1 MRITALML
9 YGAYALMSAP
19 VVAQPVSKAAD
30 PAHSGARVPEI
41 KYESAFRNYV
51 PYREQPLATWREI
64 NDEVGRVGGHV
75 RMFGGVGNAGHGGNK
90 PGPAQPPAGAP
101 ASASKEAPGQSP
113 ARGAPAAPQ
122 SKTMGH

>member
-51 PYREQPLATWREI
+51 PYREQPLATWREV

-75 RMFGGVGNAGHGGNK
+75 GMFGGAGHGGH
-90 PGPAQPPAGAP
+90 AGATP
-101 ASASKEAPGQSP
+101 ASKSQPGAPTAPGTHTG
-113 ARGAPAAPQ
+113 R
-122 SKTMGH
+122 